1 MIRYALP
8 DFTLGL
14 RRNLVFCSLMKSS
27 PELFLPDVRI
37 DSVYGCFPGC
47 VANGGRALVMAE
59 RYTAAQ
65 MDATFSALEDMGVKA
80 RLTFTNMLLTPE
92 NLADAY
98 LNEVL
103 SVALTHDVEFIV
115 HLDFVGEWVRA
126 ACERA
131 GRACVRVLST
141 TRELET
147 PKAVNEALARYDLVV
162 LNYNR
167 NKDFAFLGQVGHPER
182 LEVMPNELCNPG
194 CPHRAEHYRHNSADQ
209 LAGRLTEFRRCN
221 LAGVDFYAHAEESPT
236 IMTNE
241 DVRAL
246 NRRFGVEY
254 FKLVGRGVDS
264 GVTLEA
270 YLRYLVRPE
279 HREGLRAA
287 LKGMLGM

>member
-92 NLADAY
+92 HLADAY

-103 SVALTHDVEFIV
+103 SVALAHDVEFIV
-115 HLDFVGEWVRA
+115 HSDLVGEWVRA

-141 TRELET
+141 TRELAT
-147 PKAVNEALARYDLVV
+147 PGAVNEALARYDLVV

-279 HREGLRAA
+279 HREGLQ
-287 LKGMLGM
+287 GMLGM